1 MESTTCIRQATDI
14 PQIERCRDRVG
25 ALDGS
30 FAHVA
35 NGLEMAGNPV
45 RLKILFLLSEE
56 QGLCVCDLSDILGIS
71 VSAVSQHLRKMKD
84 RSLVKAAKEGQTIY
98 YSLSPEYGEVLRP
111 FFQTVTESEVVEAV

>member
-1 MESTTCIRQATDI
+1 MENIICIRQATDV
-14 PQIERCRDRVG
+14 PQIERCKDRVG
-25 ALDGS
+25 ALSDS

-45 RLKILFLLSEE
+45 RLKILFLLSVEE
-56 QGLCVCDLSDILGIS
+56 GLCVCDLSDILGIT

-84 RSLVKAAKEGQTIY
+84 RSLVKATKEGQTIY

-111 FFQTVTESEVVEAV
+111 FLQIVTECEVLEAV

>member
-1 MESTTCIRQATDI
+1 MENTTCIRQATDV
-14 PQIERCRDRVG
+14 PQIERCKDRVG

-30 FAHVA
+30 FARVA
-35 NGLEMAGNPV
+35 NGLEMAGNAV

-56 QGLCVCDLSDILGIS
+56 QGLCVCDLSDILGVS

-84 RSLVKAAKEGQTIY
+84 RSLIQSMKEGQTIY

-111 FFQTVTESEVVEAV
+111 FFQIVTESELAETV